1 MKASQGGSMRTRK
14 KQRQGFSLLE
24 VIIGIALVAIA
35 VLGLAQMF
43 TLAIMNNLRAE
54 RIANASFLAQQQIDV
69 MRNLTSDE
77 LTTLSSAEGVDL
89 TGDGNPDILKD
100 EALDINSDG
109 QLDYRRITELQA
121 VSSGANL
128 QFEVRVLVFSAEQM
142 AVSKGQLILNPMNY
156 YVKARVNTVISR

>member
-1 MKASQGGSMRTRK
+1 MRTRK

>member
-1 MKASQGGSMRTRK
+1 MRGRK
-14 KQRQGFSLLE
+14 QKNEGFSLIE
-24 VIIGIALVAIA
+24 VVIGIALVAIA

-43 TLAIMNNLRAE
+43 TLGIMNNLRSE

-77 LTTLSSAEGVDL
+77 LTTLSSADGVDL
-89 TGDGNPDILKD
+89 NGDGNLDVLKD
-100 EALDINSDG
+100 ESLDINSDG

-121 VSSGANL
+121 VSSGANV

-142 AVSKGQLILNPMNY
+142 TVSKGQLILNPMNY
-156 YVKARVNTVISR
+156 RVKSRVNTVISR